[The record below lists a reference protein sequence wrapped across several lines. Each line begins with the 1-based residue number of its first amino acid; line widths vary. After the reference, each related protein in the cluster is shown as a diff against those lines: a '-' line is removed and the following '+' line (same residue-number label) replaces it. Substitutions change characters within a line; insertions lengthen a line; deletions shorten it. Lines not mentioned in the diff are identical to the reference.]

1 MYTADF
7 LLVYVLISTSK
18 RDEGASSME
27 HGERAEGR
35 DTREGGEGAERESGA
50 HSDEEEA
57 KVAGN
62 ERTCG
67 GLAGGIKKKK
77 PQRRSKGG
85 AKSQKPSR
93 EAAINGQRAAQE
105 PRCTARVRDAGWS
118 DTALRGVNLN
128 SSALLSLLTSKQANL
143 TFVREETRNLKP
155 FPKPFPKDLRPRG
168 QKNELG
174 NGQHAG
180 GHETWRPS
188 VPPPPERHGGTMLK
202 HLQLRL

>member
-1 MYTADF
+1 MNVHGGLPTR
-7 LLVYVLISTSK
+7 LISTSK

-57 KVAGN
+57 VAGN

-77 PQRRSKGG
+77 PQRRSNGG

-93 EAAINGQRAAQE
+93 EAAINGQRAVQE
-105 PRCTARVRDAGWS
+105 PRCTARVRDAGG
-118 DTALRGVNLN
+118 RGVNLN
-128 SSALLSLLTSKQANL
+128 SSALLSLLTSKL
-143 TFVREETRNLKP
+143 L
-155 FPKPFPKDLRPRG
+155 L
-168 QKNELG
+168 L
-174 NGQHAG
+174 
-180 GHETWRPS
+180 
-188 VPPPPERHGGTMLK
+188 
-202 HLQLRL
+202 HLYDRTLEI

>member
-1 MYTADF
+1 
-7 LLVYVLISTSK
+7 
-18 RDEGASSME
+18 ME

-128 SSALLSLLTSKQANL
+128 SSALLSLLTSKQLLL
-143 TFVREETRNLKP
+143 TFV
-155 FPKPFPKDLRPRG
+155 
-168 QKNELG
+168 
-174 NGQHAG
+174 
-180 GHETWRPS
+180 
-188 VPPPPERHGGTMLK
+188 
-202 HLQLRL
+202 

>member
-1 MYTADF
+1 MNVHGGLPTRI
-7 LLVYVLISTSK
+7 YVLISTSK
-18 RDEGASSME
+18 RDEVASSME

-57 KVAGN
+57 VAGD

-93 EAAINGQRAAQE
+93 EAAINGQRAEQE

-128 SSALLSLLTSKQANL
+128 SSALLSLLS
-143 TFVREETRNLKP
+143 
-155 FPKPFPKDLRPRG
+155 
-168 QKNELG
+168 
-174 NGQHAG
+174 
-180 GHETWRPS
+180 
-188 VPPPPERHGGTMLK
+188 
-202 HLQLRL
+202 

>member
-128 SSALLSLLTSKQANL
+128 SSALLSLLTSKQ
-143 TFVREETRNLKP
+143 TKYF
-155 FPKPFPKDLRPRG
+155 
-168 QKNELG
+168 
-174 NGQHAG
+174 
-180 GHETWRPS
+180 
-188 VPPPPERHGGTMLK
+188 
-202 HLQLRL
+202 